1 MDAPLAK
8 KRKRTHKR
16 AKAPAVAD
24 APVASTA
31 AAPAPSKRKRPK
43 TAPAPDPPVPAVDSL
58 EPLLEEDIERR
69 RAQERERKAKAAAAR
84 VISTAPTED
93 EGEDAAPVASTSSAA
108 ALEALA
114 GGSTAQTP
122 VAELNTAWSAI
133 DFSPS
138 TRKAIDALGFERMT
152 EIQARAIPP
161 LLAGRDLLGA
171 ARTGSGKTLAFL
183 LPAIEMLSRL
193 RFKPRNGALA
203 LHRQLVRRRLPIGR
217 ALGSQPPAL
226 TRTQALARSSSRRH
240 ASSRCR
246 SLASRARSCP
256 PNTGTVIRTRSSWA
270 ARTAKPRRISSPKAS
285 TCSSQRPVAC
295 LIICRSVSFV
305 KLARLCSGASSEWPS

>member
-1 MDAPLAK
+1 MIFVEFWAAHATSLASAMDAPGAK

-16 AKAPAVAD
+16 SKAPAAAD
-24 APVASTA
+24 APVASTSA
-31 AAPAPSKRKRPK
+31 AAPAKRKRPK
-43 TAPAPDPPVPAVDSL
+43 TAPAGDADPPAPVVDSL

-69 RAQERERKAKAAAAR
+69 RAQERERKAQVAAAK

-93 EGEDAAPVASTSSAA
+93 AGEDAGPVASTSSAA

-122 VAELNTAWSAI
+122 VAELDMAWSAI

-193 RFKPRNGALA
+193 RFKPRNGAL
-203 LHRQLVRRRLPIGR
+203 
-217 ALGSQPPAL
+217 GS
-226 TRTQALARSSSRRH
+226 
-240 ASSRCR
+240 
-246 SLASRARSCP
+246 
-256 PNTGTVIRTRSSWA
+256 W
-270 ARTAKPRRISSPKAS
+270 
-285 TCSSQRPVAC
+285 
-295 LIICRSVSFV
+295 
-305 KLARLCSGASSEWPS
+305 

>member
-1 MDAPLAK
+1 MDAASAK
-8 KRKRTHKR
+8 TRTRKRKRS
-16 AKAPAVAD
+16 KAPAAAD
-24 APVASTA
+24 APVASTS
-31 AAPAPSKRKRPK
+31 AAPTKRKRPK
-43 TAPAPDPPVPAVDSL
+43 TAPAVDAAPLAPAVDSL

-69 RAQERERKAKAAAAR
+69 RASERERKAQAAAAK
-84 VISTAPTED
+84 VISTAPTE
-93 EGEDAAPVASTSSAA
+93 EGPGDADDATPVASTSSAA

-122 VAELNTAWSAI
+122 VAELDTAWSAI

-193 RFKPRNGALA
+193 RFKSRNGACCA
-203 LHRQLVRRRLPIGR
+203 L
-217 ALGSQPPAL
+217 
-226 TRTQALARSSSRRH
+226 RT
-240 ASSRCR
+240 
-246 SLASRARSCP
+246 
-256 PNTGTVIRTRSSWA
+256 
-270 ARTAKPRRISSPKAS
+270 
-285 TCSSQRPVAC
+285 
-295 LIICRSVSFV
+295 
-305 KLARLCSGASSEWPS
+305 